1 LPRYAE
7 IGNSDYDP
15 LSGHVV
21 EQKQKNMTSVN
32 LQSGL
37 GRGMVSLALMGVV
50 ALTGCNNSESAS
62 TSDAAETANPSQLVV
77 ALLPDEDAA
86 TIIQDNEGLASYL
99 ETSLDK
105 EIELVVTTDYS
116 SMIEAVSNGRLD
128 LAYFGPLSYVL
139 AKTKSDIEPFA
150 ARVTDGS
157 TTYTSVII
165 GNAEAGIDQLADI
178 EGATVAFGDP
188 ASTSSR
194 LFPELTL
201 AEAGLQAGENY
212 EAVFLGAHDAVALA
226 VQNGNA
232 QAGGLSR
239 PIFDSLVQAGTIDP
253 AQVNVIAESEPI
265 PQYPWTMRSDLD
277 PDLKQQ
283 IRTTFLNIEDDSVL
297 TPFKADGF
305 AAMQDS
311 DYDGIRKAG
320 ETLGLDLGE
329 FVQ

>member
-1 LPRYAE
+1 
-7 IGNSDYDP
+7 
-15 LSGHVV
+15 
-21 EQKQKNMTSVN
+21 MTN
-32 LQSGL
+32 GL
-37 GRGMVSLALMGVV
+37 RVGMGSLLLAGVV
-50 ALTGCNNSESAS
+50 ILAGCSGIDS
-62 TSDAAETANPSQLVV
+62 TAKKNAEKANPSKLVV

-86 TIIQDNEGLASYL
+86 SIIQDNQGLSAYL
-99 ETSLDK
+99 EDALDR

-116 SMIEAVSNGRLD
+116 SMIEAASNGRLD

-150 ARVTDGS
+150 ARLKNGT
-157 TTYTSVII
+157 TTYTSLII
-165 GNAEAGIDQLADI
+165 GNVEAGVSEFSDI
-178 EGATVAFGDP
+178 EGMTVAFGDP

-201 AEAGLQAGENY
+201 AEAGLKAGENY

-239 PIFDSLVQAGTIDP
+239 PIFDSLVAEGIIDP
-253 AQVNVIAESEPI
+253 SKVAVIAESDPI
-265 PQYPWTMRSDLD
+265 PQYPWTLRADLD
-277 PDLKQQ
+277 PALKDQ
-283 IRTTFLNIEDDSVL
+283 ISSTFLNLDEASVL
-297 TPFKADGF
+297 EPFKADGF
-305 AAMQDS
+305 AAMTDK

-320 ETLGLDLGE
+320 QILGLDLGE

>member
-1 LPRYAE
+1 MVELRVKQ
-7 IGNSDYDP
+7 GF
-15 LSGHVV
+15 SGIV
-21 EQKQKNMTSVN
+21 
-32 LQSGL
+32 
-37 GRGMVSLALMGVV
+37 LMGLV
-50 ALTGCNNSESAS
+50 AIAGCNAS
-62 TSDAAETANPSQLVV
+62 STVDATADGASNPSTLVV
-77 ALLPDEDAA
+77 ALLPDENAA
-86 TIIQDNEGLASYL
+86 TIIQNNEGLSNYL
-99 ETSLDK
+99 AETLDK

-116 SMIEAVSNGRLD
+116 SMIEAASNGRVD

-150 ARVTDGS
+150 ARLEGGS

-165 GNAEAGIDQLADI
+165 GNVEAGIDELADI
-178 EGATVAFGDP
+178 AGKTVAFGDP

-201 AEAGLQAGENY
+201 AQANLTSGQDY

-239 PIFDSLVQAGTIDP
+239 PIFDSLVAAGTIDLSR
-253 AQVNVIAESEPI
+253 VVVIAESEPI
-265 PQYPWTMRSDLD
+265 PQYPWTLRSDLA
-277 PDLKQQ
+277 PELKDD
-283 IRTTFLNIEDDSVL
+283 IRSAFLNLDDEAILV
-297 TPFKADGF
+297 PFKADGF
-305 AAMQDS
+305 AAMTDS

-320 ETLGLDLGE
+320 QILGLDLGE

>member
-1 LPRYAE
+1 
-7 IGNSDYDP
+7 
-15 LSGHVV
+15 
-21 EQKQKNMTSVN
+21 
-32 LQSGL
+32 
-37 GRGMVSLALMGVV
+37 MVSLGLRQGMAGVILWGMV
-50 ALTGCNNSESAS
+50 ALTGCSGTES
-62 TSDAAETANPSQLVV
+62 TGGDAAETSNPSKLVV

-99 ETSLDK
+99 SETLDK

-116 SMIEAVSNGRLD
+116 SMIEAASNGRLD

-150 ARVTDGS
+150 ARLTDGS
-157 TTYTSVII
+157 TTYTSIII
-165 GNAEAGIDQLADI
+165 GNADAGIDELADI
-178 EGATVAFGDP
+178 QGTTVAFGDP

-201 AEAGLQAGENY
+201 AEAGLKSGENY

-239 PIFDSLVQAGTIDP
+239 PIFDSLVREGTIDP
-253 AQVNVIAESEPI
+253 NQVVVIAESEPI
-265 PQYPWTMRSDLD
+265 PQYPWTMRADLD
-277 PDLKQQ
+277 PELKND
-283 IRTTFLNIEDDSVL
+283 IRAAFLNLSDEDIL
-297 TPFKADGF
+297 GPFKADGF
-305 AAMQDS
+305 AEMSDT

-320 ETLGLDLGE
+320 EVLGLDLGE

>member
-1 LPRYAE
+1 
-7 IGNSDYDP
+7 
-15 LSGHVV
+15 
-21 EQKQKNMTSVN
+21 MTSIR
-32 LQSGL
+32 LKQGITSIG
-37 GRGMVSLALMGVV
+37 LMGII
-50 ALTGCNNSESAS
+50 ALVGCSSGSEKSAS
-62 TSDAAETANPSQLVV
+62 GSGDVATKENPSKLVV

-86 TIIQDNEGLASYL
+86 TIIQDNEGLAKHL

-116 SMIEAVSNGRLD
+116 SMIEAASNGRID

-139 AKTKSDIEPFA
+139 AKTKSDLEPFA
-150 ARVTDGS
+150 ARLKNGS

-165 GNAEAGIDQLADI
+165 GNVEAGMDEFADI
-178 EGATVAFGDP
+178 DGQTVAFGDP

-201 AEAGLQAGENY
+201 ANQGLKSGENY

-239 PIFDSLVQAGTIDP
+239 PIFESLVEKGSIDP
-253 AQVNVIAESEPI
+253 ERIAIIAESDPI

-277 PDLKQQ
+277 PALKDE
-283 IRTTFLNIEDDSVL
+283 IRTAFLELEDEAVL
-297 TPFKADGF
+297 GPFKADGF
-305 AAMQDS
+305 AAMADK

-320 ETLGLDLGE
+320 DILGLDLGE

>member
-1 LPRYAE
+1 MIELRVKQ
-7 IGNSDYDP
+7 GF
-15 LSGHVV
+15 SGIV
-21 EQKQKNMTSVN
+21 
-32 LQSGL
+32 
-37 GRGMVSLALMGVV
+37 
-50 ALTGCNNSESAS
+50 LTGLVAIAGCSGSSTVNATADS
-62 TSDAAETANPSQLVV
+62 TSAQAAANSNPTKLVV
-77 ALLPDEDAA
+77 ALLPDENAA
-86 TIIQDNEGLASYL
+86 TIIQDNQGLSNYL
-99 ETSLDK
+99 AATLDK

-116 SMIEAVSNGRLD
+116 SMIEAASNGRID

-150 ARVTDGS
+150 ARLEDGS

-165 GNAEAGIDQLADI
+165 GNAAAGVDEFADI
-178 EGATVAFGDP
+178 AGQTVAFGDP

-201 AEAGLQAGENY
+201 AQADLTAGEDY

-239 PIFDSLVQAGTIDP
+239 PIFDSLVAAGTLDP
-253 AQVNVIAESEPI
+253 SQVVVIAESEPI
-265 PQYPWTMRSDLD
+265 PQYPWTLRADLA
-277 PDLKQQ
+277 PELKAD
-283 IRTTFLNIEDDSVL
+283 IRAAFLSLDDETIL
-297 TPFKADGF
+297 APFKADGF
-305 AAMQDS
+305 AEMTDE

-320 ETLGLDLGE
+320 EKLGLDLGE